1 MTERRPGGQLMD
13 LFRRGIR
20 IQDGMLVLL
29 RIWLSSDCQFE
40 GNSRLLDGNLTGPIH
55 TIVIKS
61 LNTSIHSFKTHLK
74 LNLNLTKGVSK

>member
-13 LFRRGIR
+13 LFRRSIR

-40 GNSRLLDGNLTGPIH
+40 GNSRLLDGNLMGPIH
-55 TIVIKS
+55 TIVNKS
-61 LNTSIHSFKTHLK
+61 SNTSIHSFKTHLK
-74 LNLNLTKGVSK
+74 FNLNLTEEV